1 MTHELIEKTAFEI
14 STLLRKREIRS
25 VDITRIYLDE
35 IGKRNE
41 ALNAY
46 VTVCPDE
53 ALEQAKMADVR
64 LQSGED
70 GPLIGVPIALKDIF
84 ITKGV
89 KTTCGSRILENYVP
103 PFDGTATAK
112 LKAAGAVL
120 LGKLNMDEFAMGSS
134 NEYSAFGP
142 ARNPWNTEYTPG
154 GSSGG
159 SASAVAARLAA
170 FAFGTDTGG
179 SIRQPA
185 AFCGIV
191 GLKPTYGRV
200 SRYGIVA
207 FASSLDQLGPMARD
221 VRDCAMALQC
231 VAGHDPKDSTSIP
244 AMVPDYASGLTGDV
258 KGMTVGLPKE
268 YLVPGM
274 DPEIEAS
281 VRKAAQALGEMGAK
295 IKDVSLPH
303 TKYAV
308 PCYYIIAPA
317 EASANL
323 ARYDGIRFGRRAAGK
338 MDLTDLFEASR
349 TEGFGPEVTL
359 RIILGTYVLSS
370 GYYDAYYLKA
380 QKVRTL
386 VRNDF
391 LEAFQGCD
399 AILAPVTPTPP
410 FRLGEKT
417 DDPIKMYLNDIF
429 TIPVNLAG
437 LPGLALP
444 CGFTKTGF
452 PIGMQL
458 IGRPLDEMTLLRIG
472 HAYEQATDWHKR
484 SPLKEAVRSYDRTPV
499 QYRAPV

>member
-1 MTHELIEKTAFEI
+1 MVNELCKKTAAELGP
-14 STLLRKREIRS
+14 LLRKKEIS
-25 VDITRIYLDE
+25 SSEITAIYLEE
-35 IGKRNE
+35 ISRRDRE
-41 ALNAY
+41 LNSY
-46 VTVCPDE
+46 IKVCADE
-53 ALEQAKMADVR
+53 ALAQAKEADKR
-64 LQSGED
+64 LAAGE
-70 GPLIGVPIALKDIF
+70 GITPLTGVPIALKDIF

-89 KTTCGSRILENYVP
+89 ETTCASKILKGYVP
-103 PFDGTATAK
+103 PFDGTATKK
-112 LKAAGAVL
+112 LRDAGAVI

-134 NEYSAFGP
+134 NEFSAFGP
-142 ARNPWNTEYTPG
+142 VKNPWDRDCSPG

-159 SASAVAARLAA
+159 SAAAVAARLATL
-170 FAFGTDTGG
+170 AFGTDTGG

-200 SRYGIVA
+200 SRYGIIA
-207 FASSLDQLGPMARD
+207 FASSLDQLGPMTRD
-221 VRDCAMALQC
+221 VRDCAMALKV

-244 AMVPDYASGLTGDV
+244 AEVPDYAGSLTGSV
-258 KGMTVGLPKE
+258 KGLTVGLPKE
-268 YLVPGM
+268 YFVKGI
-274 DPEIEAS
+274 DPEVERA
-281 VRKAAQALGEMGAK
+281 VRGAAEVLKGCGAK
-295 IKDVSLPH
+295 IKDISLPH

-308 PCYYIIAPA
+308 ACYYIIAPA

-323 ARYDGIRFGRRAAGK
+323 ARYDGIRYGHRAAGE
-338 MDLTDLFEASR
+338 MDLSELFKASR

-359 RIILGTYVLSS
+359 RIIVGTYVLSS

-386 VRNDF
+386 IKKDF
-391 LEAFQGCD
+391 LGAFEGCD
-399 AILAPVTPTPP
+399 AVMAPVAPTPP

-444 CGFTKTGF
+444 CGFTKSGL

-458 IGRPLDEMTLLRIG
+458 IGKPLDEMTLLKVG
-472 HAYEQATDWHKR
+472 YAYEQATEWHLK
-484 SPLKEAVRSYDRTPV
+484 SPVD
-499 QYRAPV
+499 